1 MFVCWLESEPE
12 STSLGFFLTEL
23 WVQLQLGILAS
34 AHYLSLITKL
44 SSQTKGFPNSDASLS
59 DFKCHSAHWFWQDDQ
74 LYWRECVC
82 SVTQLHPTLCDPIDC
97 SPPGSSVGFSRQ
109 EYWSGLPFPSPVRE
123 ELFTMVHLLLRLAS
137 FNSLLQKAS
146 FNLCLPNEECN
157 SFSCSWEKY
166 YFIDV
171 ISFSMHWNVGK
182 ERKLISV

>member
-34 AHYLSLITKL
+34 AHYLFLITKL

-109 EYWSGLPFPSPVRE
+109 EYWSGLPFPSPGNPPDQGIEHRSPALQADSLPT
-123 ELFTMVHLLLRLAS
+123 ELLDLTQTKCWWWYRGTGV
-137 FNSLLQKAS
+137 
-146 FNLCLPNEECN
+146 
-157 SFSCSWEKY
+157 
-166 YFIDV
+166 FI
-171 ISFSMHWNVGK
+171 
-182 ERKLISV
+182 